1 MSGAAAEAKT
11 DMATKTKSVEPGDTS
26 TASGDLPEALL
37 LDMYRKMFATRRF
50 EQRCVELYRQ
60 GLIRGYF
67 HPSIGQEAVAAGA
80 CLAVGPEGYV
90 VSTHRGHGHSI
101 AKGADLKPM
110 VAELLGKEA
119 GYCRGRGGSMHI
131 ANYEHRNLGANG
143 IVGGGIPIAT
153 GAAMGVKLRKEQA
166 AVLCFLSDGA
176 SNNGVFGESMNLA
189 AVFDLP
195 VVYMLENNHYA
206 VSTPIETSTRIKDL
220 ARRADGYGIPAV
232 TIDGNDA
239 VTVYQETR
247 TAVARALRGEG
258 PTLIEAKTYRHGGH
272 HVNDPGAYMDKE
284 LLAQW
289 KARDPLIVLGARI
302 RDEAKLKEIRDAVEA
317 ELDEAITFARQAP
330 EPDVAEFLASLDK

>member
-1 MSGAAAEAKT
+1 VSGVAPEAKT
-11 DMATKTKSVEPGDTS
+11 AMEKTSVQAGAGS
-26 TASGDLPEALL
+26 ADLPEALL
-37 LDMYRKMFATRRF
+37 LDMYRKIYATRRF

-67 HPSIGQEAVAAGA
+67 HPSLGQEAVAAGA
-80 CLAVGPEGYV
+80 CTAVGPEGYV

-153 GAAMGVKLRKEQA
+153 GAAMGVKLRQEQA

-189 AVFDLP
+189 AIFDLP
-195 VVYMLENNHYA
+195 VIYLLENNHYA
-206 VSTPIETSTRIKDL
+206 VSTPIASSTRIPDL
-220 ARRADGYGIPAV
+220 ARRADGYGVPSAIV
-232 TIDGNDA
+232 DGNDA
-239 VTVYQETR
+239 VAVYRETR
-247 TAVARALRGEG
+247 AAVARALRGEG

-272 HVNDPGAYMDKE
+272 HVNDPGAYMDQE
-284 LLAQW
+284 ALAKW
-289 KARDPLIVLGARI
+289 KARDPLTVLGAQIPAEAKLEAI
-302 RDEAKLKEIRDAVEA
+302 RDEVEA
-317 ELDEAITFARQAP
+317 ELEAAITFAKQAP
-330 EPDVAEFLASLDK
+330 EPDVDEFIASLGK